1 MWSNFQTSFFLYGT
15 VILNEHL
22 SSTLLFFDRFL
33 YEVQEICSCKTKLFY
48 CKKKNNKIKISKL
61 FHEDNIYSFF
71 VNILFAVH
79 RMSIFFFFLRI
90 SRLDLSFP
98 SKKIKIKPMVV
109 GQVYQHLLRC
119 KTPSSEKRG
128 PSHILKY

>member
-22 SSTLLFFDRFL
+22 SSTLLFLSD
-33 YEVQEICSCKTKLFY
+33 FY
-48 CKKKNNKIKISKL
+48 TRSKKSVHVKQSYFIVKKKKIIKISKL

-79 RMSIFFFFLRI
+79 RMSIFLRI